1 MNTPSTP
8 VPFQCVGVVGSGA
21 MGRGIAQLFAQAGIA
36 VRLYDANPA
45 AVASAL
51 SALEDTFAKL
61 VDKGRLAP
69 DAAQRAR
76 AALGTVDSLEA
87 LAGCD
92 LVVEAIVEQL
102 EPKRELFQA
111 LESIVGDDAVLATN
125 TSSLSVTAIAARCR
139 RPQRI
144 AGLHFFNPV
153 PLMKVVE
160 VVRAMRTD
168 DPVVERLVALVRS
181 SGHRPVVTR
190 DTPGFIVNHAGR
202 AYGTEALAV
211 LGEGV
216 AEVDAIDRILREQVS
231 FGGKG
236 FRLGPFELLDLT
248 GLDVSQPVME
258 SIYRQFYDEP
268 RFRPSVIGAQRLAAG
283 LLGRK
288 SSEGFYRYA
297 EGAVADARTEPPA
310 PSVGIRPPVWI
321 APGPQAGRVAAAA
334 RALGAVV
341 REGGSPGTQEL
352 VLVAPLGLDATAAT
366 QADAGAAGAA
376 ALPAERVVAIDAL
389 FPIEPGQC
397 RRRVLMTT
405 PATRPEIRDAA
416 HAIFAS
422 DGVPVTMLRDSPGF
436 VAQRVVAMIVSI
448 GSEIAQQRIASPSDI
463 DAAVQAGLGY
473 PLGPLAMGD
482 AIGPSI
488 VCTILDNLQALTGD
502 PRYRVGGWLRRR
514 AQLGLSLLHED

>member
-1 MNTPSTP
+1 MNTTSNPA
-8 VPFQCVGVVGSGA
+8 PFQCIGVVGSGA
-21 MGRGIAQLFAQAGIA
+21 MGRGIAQLFAQAGVE

-51 SALEDTFAKL
+51 AALEGTFAKL

-69 DAAQRAR
+69 EAAQRAR
-76 AALGTVDSLEA
+76 GLLVAVDSLDA
-87 LAGCD
+87 LAGCE
-92 LVVEAIVEQL
+92 LVVEAIVERL
-102 EPKRELFQA
+102 EVKRELFQA
-111 LESIVGDDAVLATN
+111 LEAVVADDAVLATN
-125 TSSLSVTAIAARCR
+125 TSSLSVTAIAAPCR
-139 RPQRI
+139 LPQRI

-160 VVRAMRTD
+160 IVRAMRTD
-168 DPVVERLVALVRS
+168 ESVVQRLVALVRA
-181 SGHRPVVTR
+181 SGHRAVVAR

-216 AEVDAIDRILREQVS
+216 AEVEAIDRILREQVS
-231 FGGKG
+231 FDGNG

-268 RFRPSVIGAQRLAAG
+268 RFRPSVIGAQRLSAG

-288 SSEGFYRYA
+288 SGEGFYRYGTKGA
-297 EGAVADARTEPPA
+297 EAGDESAA
-310 PSVGIRPPVWI
+310 PVVDVRPPVWV
-321 APGPQAGRVAAAA
+321 APGPCAKPVAEAA

-341 REGGSPGTQEL
+341 RESASPGEHEL
-352 VLVAPLGLDATAAT
+352 VLVAPLGLDATAACV
-366 QADAGAAGAA
+366 AAQ
-376 ALPAERVVAIDAL
+376 LPADRVVAIDAL
-389 FPIEPGQC
+389 FPLEPGRC

-405 PATRPEIRDAA
+405 PATRAEYRDAA

-448 GSEIAQQRIASPSDI
+448 GSEIAQQRISSPADI
-463 DAAVQAGLGY
+463 DTAVRAGLGY

-482 AIGPSI
+482 AIGAAN
-488 VCTILDNLQALTGD
+488 VCEILDNLHALTGD

>member
-1 MNTPSTP
+1 MNSPAFNTT
-8 VPFQCVGVVGSGA
+8 PFQCIGVVGSGA
-21 MGRGIAQLFAQAGIA
+21 MGRGIAQLFAQAGTA

-51 SALEDTFAKL
+51 ASLHDTFAKL

-69 DAAQRAR
+69 DVAQRAH
-76 AALGTVDSLEA
+76 ASLESVDSLEG

-102 EPKRELFQA
+102 DAKRELFHA
-111 LESIVGDDAVLATN
+111 LEPIIGDRAVLATN

-139 RPQRI
+139 VPARI

-168 DPVVERLVALVRS
+168 DAVVERLVALVRAT
-181 SGHRPVVTR
+181 GHRPVVAR

-202 AYGTEALAV
+202 GYGTEALAA

-216 AEVDAIDRILREQVS
+216 ADVESIDRILREQVTLD
-231 FGGKG
+231 GKG

-248 GLDVSQPVME
+248 ALDVSQPVME

-268 RFRPSVIGAQRLAAG
+268 RFRPSVLGAQRLAAG

-288 SSEGFYRYA
+288 SSEGFYRYD
-297 EGAVADARTEPPA
+297 GAGARIDAQPEPGA
-310 PSVGIRPPVWI
+310 PSVAVRPPVWI
-321 APGPQAGRVAAAA
+321 APGPRAALVASAAK
-334 RALGAVV
+334 ALGAVV
-341 REGGSPGTQEL
+341 RDGAAPGDQEL
-352 VLVAPLGLDATAAT
+352 VLVAPLGLDASAACRRR
-366 QADAGAAGAA
+366 AGGVD
-376 ALPAERVVAIDAL
+376 LPAERVVAIDTL

-405 PATRPEIRDAA
+405 PVTRTGYRDAA
-416 HAIFAS
+416 HALFAS
-422 DGVPVTMLRDSPGF
+422 DGIPVSVLRDSPGF

-448 GSEIAQQRIASPSDI
+448 GSEIAQQRIASPADI
-463 DAAVQAGLGY
+463 DAAVRAGLGY

-482 AIGPSI
+482 AIGAAT
-488 VCTILDNLQALTGD
+488 VCEILGNLHSLTGD
-502 PRYRVGGWLRRR
+502 PRYRIGGWLRRR

>member
-1 MNTPSTP
+1 MNTSSNLA
-8 VPFQCVGVVGSGA
+8 PFQCIGVVGSGA
-21 MGRGIAQLFAQAGIA
+21 MGRGIAQLFAQAGVA
-36 VRLYDANPA
+36 VRLYDANPT
-45 AVASAL
+45 AVAAAL
-51 SALEDTFAKL
+51 AALEDTFAKL

-76 AALGTVDSLEA
+76 ASLSSVESLEG

-92 LVVEAIVEQL
+92 LVVEAIIEQL
-102 EPKRELFQA
+102 DPKRELFQA
-111 LESIVGDDAVLATN
+111 LEPIVGDEAVLATN

-139 RPQRI
+139 RPQRV

-160 VVRAMRTD
+160 IVRAARTD
-168 DPVVERLVALVRS
+168 EPVIERLVALVRA
-181 SGHRPVVTR
+181 SGHRPVVAR

-202 AYGTEALAV
+202 GYGTEALAA

-216 AEVDAIDRILREQVS
+216 ADVEAIDRILREQVS

-236 FRLGPFELLDLT
+236 FRLGPFELFDLT

-258 SIYRQFYDEP
+258 SIYHQFHEEP
-268 RFRPSVIGAQRLAAG
+268 RFRPSVLGAQRFAAG
-283 LLGRK
+283 LYGRK
-288 SSEGFYRYA
+288 TGEGFYRYGDGAQARA
-297 EGAVADARTEPPA
+297 EPAV
-310 PSVGIRPPVWI
+310 PSITVRPPVWI
-321 APGPQAGRVAAAA
+321 APGPHAERVAATA

-341 REGGSPGTQEL
+341 RDGASPGAQEL
-352 VLVAPLGLDATAAT
+352 VLVAPLGLDASAVSRASSDAAHGGGI
-366 QADAGAAGAA
+366 D
-376 ALPAERVVAIDAL
+376 LPADRVVAIDAL

-405 PATRPEIRDAA
+405 PATRAEYRDAA

-422 DGVPVTMLRDSPGF
+422 DGVPVTMLRDSAGF

-448 GSEIAQQRIASPSDI
+448 GTEIAQQRIATPSDI
-463 DAAVQAGLGY
+463 DAAVSAGLGY

-482 AIGPSI
+482 AIGAEV
-488 VCTILDNLQALTGD
+488 VCAILDNLYRLTGD